1 MVTPLHHDY
10 LVPIKGFLAAKQSN
24 LFNSLKQN
32 QFTGELLLLD
42 REGLQWSFYIYLG
55 RMIYGMGGEHSVR
68 RWRRNLKAY
77 LPQIASD
84 VSYLEQQLKS
94 ISSDSV
100 KFCWEYELLHHW
112 LVEQK
117 VKREQVIKMIDAILV
132 EIFFD
137 LNQVSEVSFLL
148 NSNNNISINEQIF
161 LVDPQQVIVTA
172 WEQWQNWLQAKL
184 GDRSPNKAPIIKLAQ
199 ELQQKISPKTYEL
212 FSKLLTGRNTLRDLA
227 IQTKRDLLQLSNF
240 LLPYI
245 QLGYIELV
253 SIPDLPSPISK
264 PPSKLPDKLPIIACV
279 DDDPM
284 ICQTMQII
292 LEHIGYQF
300 LAVSEPTKVLPE
312 ILAHKPVLI
321 FLDLVMPNI
330 NTYEI
335 CSTLRKLPLFRNTPI
350 IILTDNEGMI
360 GKLRIKM
367 TGCSDFLS
375 KPFDAKQVLQ
385 VIAKYFPIQASLS

>member
-1 MVTPLHHDY
+1 MVTPLSQDY
-10 LVPIKGFLAAKQSN
+10 LVPIKGFLGAKQSN

-32 QFTGELLLLD
+32 QFSGELLLLD
-42 REGLQWSFYIYLG
+42 RAGVQWSFYIYLG
-55 RMIYGMGGEHSVR
+55 RLIYGMGGEHSVR

-84 VSYLEQQLKS
+84 VSFLEQQLKS

-112 LVEQK
+112 LIEQK
-117 VKREQVIKMIDAILV
+117 VQREQVINMIDAILGEV
-132 EIFFD
+132 FFD

-148 NSNNNISINEQIF
+148 NSNNNISINDQIF
-161 LVDPQQVIVTA
+161 LIDAQKVITTA
-172 WEQWQNWLQAKL
+172 WEQWQNWLEAKL

-199 ELQQKISPKTYEL
+199 EFQQKTSPKTYEV

-227 IQTKRDLLQLSNF
+227 VQTKRDLLQLSNF

-245 QLGYIELV
+245 QLGYIELA

-264 PPSKLPDKLPIIACV
+264 PPTKLPEKLPLIACV

-292 LEHIGYQF
+292 LEHMGYQF
-300 LAVSEPTKVLPE
+300 LGITDPSKVLPE
-312 ILAHKPVLI
+312 ILESKPVLI
-321 FLDLVMPNI
+321 FLDLVMPDI

-335 CSTLRKLPLFRNTPI
+335 CSTLRKLPLFHNTPI

-360 GKLRIKM
+360 GKLRIKI

-375 KPFDAKQVLQ
+375 KPFDAKKVLQ
-385 VIAKYFPIQASLS
+385 VLTKYFPVQASLS